1 VYDGIC
7 LDLGKHDG
15 KKYTLTLKDEILPP
29 MEDGRE
35 QSTISYEYDF
45 SSSSEMALFVP
56 WHAMKPTYRGKPKD
70 DAPPLNKKD
79 VKRFSLMMRRYA
91 LTLCIHIIYRVD
103 H

>member
-1 VYDGIC
+1 
-7 LDLGKHDG
+7 
-15 KKYTLTLKDEILPP
+15 
-29 MEDGRE
+29 
-35 QSTISYEYDF
+35 
-45 SSSSEMALFVP
+45 MALFVP